1 MPKRLKKRFSKRRR
15 GKEKKEKAE
24 LHRKICLELFVYQ
37 RRRAGSQLCI
47 HSGVTANLNTPFTRE
62 WLNVPTRSKS
72 PPLPIICQKIV
83 DEVKDE
89 EEEEELSDEP
99 VVIRG
104 GRANL
109 LDIKVSAI
117 IKECFP

>member
-1 MPKRLKKRFSKRRR
+1 M
-15 GKEKKEKAE
+15 E

-47 HSGVTANLNTPFTRE
+47 HAGVTNNLNIPFTRE

-72 PPLPIICQKIV
+72 PPLPVICQKMV
-83 DEVKDE
+83 EEVKE
-89 EEEEELSDEP
+89 EDEEELSDEP

-117 IKECFP
+117 IKEGFT